1 MKSAAIDHGPR
12 RDMFDNEG
20 GQELYSV
27 FDKAQT
33 VDPEVR
39 AHVYSLVT
47 AVSDLANEAR
57 LKISHCHKSADM
69 LLARWL

>member
-1 MKSAAIDHGPR
+1 MSDKEDGLEA
-12 RDMFDNEG
+12 
-20 GQELYSV
+20 YSP

-47 AVSDLANEAR
+47 AVSSGEGRHLDN
-57 LKISHCHKSADM
+57 S
-69 LLARWL
+69 